1 MVSKKSKP
9 LVGWVVGSASDLPVM
24 NKGRA
29 VLDKLQIPHEL
40 IVASAH
46 RTPDKVDKLARDAEK
61 RGWKIIVAAAGMAN
75 HLAGAFAARTQLP
88 VIGLPV
94 ASGSLSGLDSLLST
108 VQMPP
113 GVPVATVS
121 IGSAGGVNAAVLAA
135 RILALN
141 DKALLARLDKYV
153 AGLGAAVKKS

>member
-24 NKGRA
+24 DKGLA
-29 VLDKLQIPHEL
+29 ILDKLQIPHEL

-46 RTPDKVDKLARDAEK
+46 RTPSKVDKLARDAKK

-94 ASGSLSGLDSLLST
+94 ASGSLAGLDSLLST

-135 RILALN
+135 RILSLN